1 MKQSLIIILLVFLIG
16 IFFPFFAF
24 ADEPIG
30 TGFWIY
36 RAWEEDFWL
45 NPDSLIS
52 KLNKSG
58 ITWITIKAGDGD
70 SLWNNPERNQI
81 EWIFANIS
89 KFHNFGIKV
98 YGWQYVYGDDEKW
111 QVANI
116 SEADVANQ
124 ILDIDGIDGLIID
137 AESEY
142 KTTPGNQSK
151 ASAYL
156 NAIYQR
162 HPNAFLMYTTFARS
176 DSHSSFPF
184 SVFNQ
189 YTKAVLPQV
198 YWGDRT
204 PRISP
209 REEIEIMKTQWSKIS
224 PQILI
229 YPLASLSNATVEEL
243 REFANTISNYGFKN
257 PSFWRYGIATQSH
270 FDYFYETSIY
280 KIYEELLGRE
290 PDLSGLFWYI
300 GLLNQGWNTEQVRAE
315 IESSIEYKT
324 RKISLLYQ
332 ELLARIAD
340 SDGLSWYLSLVQ
352 NKGWNFAKVE
362 EDIKDSSEYKIA
374 TLKKIYR
381 EFLGRE
387 VDEGGLSWYLSLVNK
402 DWSFDKVRDSIKFS
416 LEYRNYQLQIAF
428 RELLF
433 RAVDADGLALYT
445 NLMLSGWTIEQVRDD
460 IKKSNEYIEKHLQ
473 RKPLF

>member
-1 MKQSLIIILLVFLIG
+1 M
-16 IFFPFFAF
+16 PFSVSAG
-24 ADEPIG
+24 EPAG
-30 TGFWIY
+30 TGIWIY
-36 RAWEEDFWL
+36 RSWEEDFWS

-58 ITWITIKAGDGD
+58 ITWITVKAGDGD
-70 SLWNNPERNQI
+70 SLWNNPKRNQVKWI
-81 EWIFANIS
+81 EDNIS
-89 KFHNFGIKV
+89 KFHNSGIKV

-111 QVANI
+111 QIANI

-124 ILDIDGIDGLIID
+124 ILDIAGIDGLIID

-142 KTTPGNQSK
+142 KTTPDNQSK

-156 NAIYQR
+156 NAIYQK
-162 HPNAFLMYTTFARS
+162 HLNAFLMYTTFARP
-176 DSHSSFPF
+176 DSHPSFPF

-204 PRISP
+204 PRISS
-209 REEIEIMKTQWSKIS
+209 REEIEIMKAQWSKIS
-224 PQILI
+224 PQIPI

-243 REFANTISNYGFKN
+243 REFFNTISSYGFQN
-257 PSFWRYGIATQSH
+257 PSFWRYGLATQNH

-280 KIYEELLGRE
+280 KVYEELLGRT

-300 GLLNQGWNTEQVRAE
+300 GLLNQGRNVEWVRAE
-315 IESSIEYKT
+315 IETSIEYKT
-324 RKISLLYQ
+324 RKIGLLYQ

-352 NKGWNFAKVE
+352 NKAWNFAKIE
-362 EDIKDSSEYKIA
+362 EDIKNSSEYKII
-374 TLKKIYR
+374 TLSKIYR
-381 EFLGRE
+381 DFLGRG
-387 VDEGGLSWYLSLVNK
+387 VDEGGLSWYLRLINK
-402 DWSFDKVRDSIKFS
+402 GWSFDKVRDDIKLS
-416 LEYRNYQLQIAF
+416 LEYRNYQLQF
-428 RELLF
+428 VFQELLF
-433 RAVDADGLALYT
+433 RTVDAEGSALYA
-445 NLMLSGWTIEQVRDD
+445 NLMSNGWTIDQVRDE
-460 IKKSNEYIEKHLQ
+460 IKKTEEYKEKHSQ